1 MAFLAAPLEVG
12 TKIKITLTGPQETLM
27 GPLISRSI
35 DSKMPESVLKD
46 TLAAEILDK
55 IDYDVEKFKLD
66 ENKATLN
73 TLRTLCLD
81 RWAAEFLTNN
91 PEATVV
97 HLACG
102 LDTRWHRLQPDI
114 SKVRWID
121 VDLPD
126 VVELRTKLVP
136 RPAGDYALLA
146 ADITADGWLQQ
157 IPTDRPTIVICQGVL
172 MYLEEVA
179 VKRLIPRVVDHF
191 KSGHLI
197 IDCVGTIMLSLQGHV
212 DALTATGSSFKW
224 GIDEPKTLEALHP
237 RLKMLDCLGPS
248 ELGGFS
254 KFPLSLR
261 LMLSTY
267 SYLPWYKYLS
277 SYVRFEF

>member
-1 MAFLAAPLEVG
+1 MAFIAAPLEVG
-12 TKIKITLTGPQETLM
+12 TKIKISLKGPQETLM
-27 GPLISRSI
+27 GPLIARAI
-35 DSKMPESVLKD
+35 DSRNPESVLND

-55 IDYDVEKFKLD
+55 IDYDVEKFNMD

-81 RWAAEFLTNN
+81 RWTAEFLRNN
-91 PEATVV
+91 PDATVV

-102 LDTRWHRLQPDI
+102 LDTRWHRLQPDTT
-114 SKVRWID
+114 KVRWID

-126 VVELRTKLVP
+126 VVELRTKLIP
-136 RPAGDYALLA
+136 NPAGDYNLIA
-146 ADITADGWLQQ
+146 ADITEDGWLQQ
-157 IPTDRPTIVICQGVL
+157 IPTDRPTVVVGSGVL
-172 MYLEEVA
+172 MYLEEDH
-179 VKRLIPRVVDHF
+179 VKSLIKRVVDHF

-197 IDCVGTIMLSLQGHV
+197 VDCVGTIMLSLQGQV
-212 DALTATGSSFKW
+212 EALTATGSSFKW

-237 RLKMLDCLGPS
+237 QLKMLDCLGPS

-254 KFPLSLR
+254 KFPLSFR
-261 LMLSTY
+261 LMVSSY